1 MFILRWFLS
10 KTVREATTTRR
21 HVERLLR
28 AQRDLLSPAAVQA
41 VQAAIQDLR
50 QAVTAGA
57 DKARLRHKWRI

>member
-41 VQAAIQDLR
+41 VAPGYLSPGHGI
-50 QAVTAGA
+50 
-57 DKARLRHKWRI
+57 ARMNRWRALTYRY